1 MKKIIGY
8 SEKGLWWFRIFG
20 YGLHWKRISE
30 HNLLFSERNGYRGLK
45 INNWFFKILKP
56 WNRVYSKKYL
66 ENI

>member
-56 WNRVYSKKYL
+56 
-66 ENI
+66 